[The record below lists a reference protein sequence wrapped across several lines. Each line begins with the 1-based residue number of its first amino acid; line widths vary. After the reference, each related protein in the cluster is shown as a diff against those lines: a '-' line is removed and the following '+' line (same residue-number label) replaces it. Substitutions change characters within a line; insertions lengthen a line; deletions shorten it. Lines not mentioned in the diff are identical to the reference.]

1 MTRAEAVKATN
12 VLAELEAIE
21 RAIDTLPY
29 ISEFEDL
36 ELPVYD
42 KLYNV
47 LKEAKAEVEKKLE
60 AL

>member
-1 MTRAEAVKATN
+1 MTRDEAIKVTN
-12 VLAELEAIE
+12 TLAELEAIE
-21 RAIDTLPY
+21 RAIDALPY
-29 ISEFEDL
+29 VSEFEYL
-36 ELPVYD
+36 EKPIYD